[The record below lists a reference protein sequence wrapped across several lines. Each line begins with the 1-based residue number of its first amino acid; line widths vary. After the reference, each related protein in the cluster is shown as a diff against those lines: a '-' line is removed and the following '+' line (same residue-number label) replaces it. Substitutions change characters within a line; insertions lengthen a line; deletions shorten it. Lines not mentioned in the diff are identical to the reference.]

1 MPADILIRGAR
12 ILDGTGNPWFYGDI
26 AVSGGRVT
34 SITTSKKIEAKKIID
49 ATGLFVAPGFV
60 DCHSHADFVLADPN
74 HPDVAEASA
83 IGIDDEVKGQAI
95 AAFVVLKKGIAP
107 SEAVHKEIISLIRDR
122 IGPIATPKILNI
134 VDKLPKTRS
143 GKTMRRVLRALC
155 EQKDIGDLSTIED
168 GASVDEVRK
177 VLDEMRATLDP
188 SSDKSSDKDGSS

>member
-1 MPADILIRGAR
+1 M
-12 ILDGTGNPWFYGDI
+12 GTREVEEVI
-26 AVSGGRVT
+26 S
-34 SITTSKKIEAKKIID
+34 S
-49 ATGLFVAPGFV
+49 
-60 DCHSHADFVLADPN
+60 

-95 AAFVVLKKGIAP
+95 AAFVVLKKGVAP

-122 IGPIATPKILNI
+122 IGPIATPKILHI

-177 VLDEMRATLDP
+177 VLDEMRATLDLA
-188 SSDKSSDKDGSS
+188 SDKDPDNGGRS